1 LDDHIEIRTERFFE
15 NIILTNDI
23 RRCDMISRLLFER
36 KNSAFVDC
44 CLAMFLWTYL
54 IFAVLDAELFNGF
67 VHEKIIAKIIS

>member
-1 LDDHIEIRTERFFE
+1 
-15 NIILTNDI
+15 
-23 RRCDMISRLLFER
+23 MISRLLFER